1 MNIGSITIILP
12 LIPLQLYIIKGSRP
26 EQEEEEER
34 EEEEEEEDKDLR
46 NGILYPQISVPRR
59 VILNQRRY
67 EQADQKM
74 LRQAVIS
81 GPQ

>member
-12 LIPLQLYIIKGSRP
+12 LIPLQLYIIKGSLP

-34 EEEEEEEDKDLR
+34 EEEEDKDLR

>member
-34 EEEEEEEDKDLR
+34 EEEEEDKDLR